1 MTITSA
7 ANHYRKILSELIDNC
22 PSFASFLNASRKAI
36 EDNIVT
42 YDSYDSYDDSYYDY
56 QMEKD
61 LDMCLDELN
70 DYSRDN
76 FNSRVIFRH
85 GCFRVV
91 IIDEDSDYV
100 LKFSFSRSSHCCEND
115 TYDDCQTEE
124 ETYQIAIDNGVE
136 NDFAE
141 VVSIGSFE
149 YNSTKTPILFLAK
162 KMKVDTFNP
171 NFNYDFKKFCDANG
185 INERD
190 ILDIVTRNFA
200 CAFSSYYRNDPDSF
214 IRLVNF
220 IRDFNITDLHMEN
233 IGFVEDKPYIIDYGF
248 ASTNKIY

>member
-1 MTITSA
+1 MTIISA

-22 PSFASFLNASRKAI
+22 PSFAFFLNASRKAI
-36 EDNIVT
+36 EDNRVT
-42 YDSYDSYDDSYYDY
+42 CDSYDSYYDSYNDC
-56 QMEKD
+56 D
-61 LDMCLDELN
+61 LEEDLNSCLDEL
-70 DYSRDN
+70 DAYSRDN
-76 FNSRVIFRH
+76 FNSRIIFRH

-100 LKFSFSRSSHCCEND
+100 LKFSFSRSSHCYEND

-124 ETYQIAIDNGVE
+124 ETYQIAINNGVE

-141 VVSIGSFE
+141 VISIGSFE
-149 YNSTKTPILFLAK
+149 HKFTKTPILFLAK
-162 KMKVDTFNP
+162 KMKVDTCNP
-171 NFNYDFKKFCDANG
+171 NFDYDFEKFCNTNG
-185 INERD
+185 FNTED
-190 ILDIVTRNFA
+190 ILDIVSYSFA
-200 CAFSSYYRNDPDSF
+200 CAFSSYYRDDPDSF

-220 IRDFNITDLHMEN
+220 IRDFDITDLHTKN

>member
-36 EDNIVT
+36 EDNRVT
-42 YDSYDSYDDSYYDY
+42 YDSYDSYYDFYSDD
-56 QMEKD
+56 QMEED
-61 LDMCLDELN
+61 LDICLDELN

-76 FNSRVIFRH
+76 FNSKIIFRH
-85 GCFRVV
+85 GSFRVV

-100 LKFSFSRSSHCCEND
+100 LKFSFSRSSHCYENN

-141 VVSIGSFE
+141 VISIGSFE
-149 YNSTKTPILFLAK
+149 HKFTKTPILFLAK

-171 NFNYDFKKFCDANG
+171 NFNYDFEKFCNTNG
-185 INERD
+185 INAED
-190 ILDIVTRNFA
+190 ILDIVTHSFA
-200 CAFSSYYRNDPDSF
+200 CVFSSYYRNDPASF